1 MCATARIMRS
11 KSARCSRRERQGQ
24 AQAHRARPQSESASE
39 GAAQDAAAQGAQVR
53 ETVSPTGEASGPD
66 GGRRLKFWDGIQRFV
81 RAGVFRTTQH
91 DPASGARSSARVPRA
106 PAAAS
111 RPRSRARFIPHTRG
125 RHSLARASNGQF
137 RSRTSPLTRAGSYPH
152 SSSTAMALAS
162 RRSLP
167 AFPLVLRRASAPS
180 LRPSA
185 RAARWSAPRAA
196 GATAVKARAK
206 TRPASSYRRSGSV
219 RSSWRVERWYSL
231 AGREPAVARVE
242 QPLLD
247 QLIEV
252 ERGERSRDAE
262 RAGCLVAPYLAS
274 PLGDVEIKTPPDRFV
289 EQRDDGDLALE
300 IGAWHIKNLHRAQPR
315 SNRSNGSVYCAYRSA
330 Q

>member
-11 KSARCSRRERQGQ
+11 KSARSSRRERQGQ
-24 AQAHRARPQSESASE
+24 AQAHRARPQPE
-39 GAAQDAAAQGAQVR
+39 GAGEGAPQDATAQGAQVR
-53 ETVSPTGEASGPD
+53 EALSATGEASGPD

-162 RRSLP
+162 RRSVP

-196 GATAVKARAK
+196 GATAVNARAK

-231 AGREPAVARVE
+231 AGRPAPGPRRTV
-242 QPLLD
+242 
-247 QLIEV
+247 
-252 ERGERSRDAE
+252 SR
-262 RAGCLVAPYLAS
+262 RYLAS

-300 IGAWHIKNLHRAQPR
+300 IGAWHDKNLHRAQAR

-330 Q
+330 QARCPTTLTSLSAVA